1 MLGLAGAFRDSPH
14 VTLLL
19 FETMLHA
26 GRDPQLRT
34 ALAALIRDFRTQLSA
49 ALARDGVPD
58 PDATAATLAAALD
71 GLFLHAVVDDRFDIH
86 GAGAALLDL
95 ATPTP
100 RTGDSAA
107 PRTRRLP

>member
-1 MLGLAGAFRDSPH
+1 MLGLAGAFRDSPQ

-19 FETMLHA
+19 FETMLQA

-34 ALAALIRDFRTQLSA
+34 ALAALISDFRTQLSA

-58 PDATAATLAAALD
+58 PTQTAASLAAALD
-71 GLFLHAVVDDRFDIH
+71 GLLLHAVVDDEFDIQ
-86 GAGAALLDL
+86 GAGAALLSL

-100 RTGDSAA
+100 RTSDSTA
-107 PRTRRLP
+107 LS